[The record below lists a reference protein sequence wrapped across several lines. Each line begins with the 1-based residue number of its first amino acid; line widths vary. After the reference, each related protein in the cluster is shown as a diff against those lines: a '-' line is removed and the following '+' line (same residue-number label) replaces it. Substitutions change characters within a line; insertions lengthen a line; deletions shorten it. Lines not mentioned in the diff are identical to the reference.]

1 MLFLAQIE
9 GAPALAA
16 RVLLK
21 THEEDILELMDQL
34 PDWEWVYPSTYLHIM
49 ELRLPLPAALYRQP
63 VEKMANLIA
72 ALAKAAGV
80 LPYRRRLADPCGSAG
95 NARGVGLAVQSGN
108 RRTAL

>member
-1 MLFLAQIE
+1 MGRSFWPDR
-9 GAPALAA
+9 GAPGLAA

-63 VEKMANLIA
+63 VEKMANLLQRWQSSRRF
-72 ALAKAAGV
+72 ALPPQTG
-80 LPYRRRLADPCGSAG
+80 
-95 NARGVGLAVQSGN
+95 
-108 RRTAL
+108 